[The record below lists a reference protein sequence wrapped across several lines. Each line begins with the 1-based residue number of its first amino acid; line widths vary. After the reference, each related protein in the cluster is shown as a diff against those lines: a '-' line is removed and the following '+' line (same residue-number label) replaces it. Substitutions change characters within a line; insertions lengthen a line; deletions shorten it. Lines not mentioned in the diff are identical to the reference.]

1 MNIFTARLDLK
12 NLKQQDSV
20 VSAFQLN
27 KKLIT
32 ILIFRE
38 QKKTNKIFHLHI
50 RVETKQTFRTFQTF
64 ISKKLPMFK
73 GTSKATRN
81 CIKKDKDLIS
91 SATYIAKEGL
101 CIYNRG
107 HTLDQVNEYI
117 RIGNE
122 KWKLSQLKK
131 RLPIYQQVI
140 TLMELTAACSTRHII
155 RSYYNFFVKY
165 KNRRFPPKFKREV
178 DIQQI
183 LFNLSPTYLNHW
195 IDRQVEKTYS
205 YTSGRTDRTMV
216 SYFGPNRDEITET
229 EISKFVKLMHEESTE
244 ENFSDEV
251 SDNIQ

>member
-12 NLKQQDSV
+12 NLKQKDTV
-20 VSAFQLN
+20 VSAFQNN

-32 ILIFRE
+32 ILIFME

-50 RVETKQTFRTFQTF
+50 RVETKQTFRTFQSF
-64 ISKKLPMFK
+64 ITKKLPMFK
-73 GTSKATRN
+73 GSSKATRN
-81 CIKKDKDLIS
+81 CNTKDKDSIS

-101 CIYNRG
+101 CLYNRG
-107 HTLDQVNEYI
+107 HTQEQVNEFI

-140 TLMELTAACSTRHII
+140 TLMELTSENSTQDII

-165 KNRRFPPKFKREV
+165 KNRRFPPKFKRQT

-183 LFNLSPTYLNHW
+183 LFNLSTSYLNHW
-195 IDRQVEKTYS
+195 IDRQVEQTYS
-205 YTSGRTDRTMV
+205 QTFGRTDRTMS
-216 SYFGPNRDEITET
+216 SYFGPNRDEIQET
-229 EISKFVKLMHEESTE
+229 EINKFIGLLHDDDTS
-244 ENFSDEV
+244 SDADEV
-251 SDNIQ
+251 SLEI